1 MSSIVDCA
9 NGLLLHLSG
18 TSLVASADAAAVPAS
33 VDRFFAR
40 GELSLSAK
48 AAGSTTASTTVPSSP
63 DVGSV
68 GPPPAAPPT
77 LGPVDT
83 AVSFDR
89 CPDGRVATV
98 LHFRPQE
105 AVCRLGS
112 MQSMVT
118 LVDGAFFTHL
128 PALTAMLQWLPTGAR
143 SLRGKT
149 ETRGRCGRARKS
161 MNSIMAWPVSSMHAN
176 NSRAP

>member
-48 AAGSTTASTTVPSSP
+48 SSTSMTVPSSP
-63 DVGSV
+63 DVSNV
-68 GPPPAAPPT
+68 APPLAAASPPT
-77 LGPVDT
+77 LGPVDSV
-83 AVSFDR
+83 VSFDR

-128 PALTAMLQWLPTGAR
+128 PALTAMLQWLPTGTCQR
-143 SLRGKT
+143 TG
-149 ETRGRCGRARKS
+149 ARKGPPLGT
-161 MNSIMAWPVSSMHAN
+161 A
-176 NSRAP
+176 